1 MIDKEYKLN
10 SKINELERRLRDLE
24 DRLNRST
31 TVSRVVELEK
41 RMSQL
46 ENDKKGSG

>member
-10 SKINELERRLRDLE
+10 SKVDELERRLRNLE
-24 DRLNRST
+24 DKLKNST

-46 ENDKKGSG
+46 ENDFKTK

>member
-10 SKINELERRLRDLE
+10 SKINELERRLREIDEKLK
-24 DRLNRST
+24 RST

-41 RMSQL
+41 RMSRL
-46 ENDKKGSG
+46 ENDFKTK

>member
-1 MIDKEYKLN
+1 MIDKEYKIN

-24 DRLNRST
+24 DKLKNST

-46 ENDKKGSG
+46 ETISKQNK